1 MLIYLYTLAGVYC
14 KNSPEKSRTST
25 LGLSTSGKALQS
37 CSKMQSLSWKPRPL
51 PHPKGLLLEAGA
63 GCRQRSWGSWGVQ
76 EHPQLG
82 LEGREGKGC
91 PEP

>member
-14 KNSPEKSRTST
+14 KNSPENSRTST

-37 CSKMQSLSWKPRPL
+37 SSKRQSLSGKPRPL

-63 GCRQRSWGSWGVQ
+63 GCRKRSWGSWGAQ